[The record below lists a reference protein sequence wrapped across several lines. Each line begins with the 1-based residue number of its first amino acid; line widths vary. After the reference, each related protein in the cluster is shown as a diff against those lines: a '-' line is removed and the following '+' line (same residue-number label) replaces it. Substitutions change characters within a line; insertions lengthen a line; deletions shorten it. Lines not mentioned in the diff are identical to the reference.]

1 MSISDNKI
9 KETKKILFQK
19 NNTNKNIE
27 EEFLNKIDYLLEN
40 CNFNEDNDVDKYKK
54 EIDNLKN
61 LFKANLN
68 NTGFINFILYSIKRY
83 IHFSSLDLY
92 QKQNILCLITNIVEI
107 SQSQFHNNTDAIL
120 SLYQYFFTESYS
132 QLFSLISENFG
143 SLIKIEL
150 SLLNNF
156 QPQKINYNTL
166 LLVYNKY
173 KSFCINNMNS
183 NSTPCQICGTLCL
196 TSFIEN
202 CPFIYNTNE
211 KLKKLFDILM
221 KQLDNPKEVGILEVL
236 NCLTSLIFCCEMQY
250 LPYAKLTVRKILNIC
265 SNPEWIVRKFA
276 LNIICTLMY
285 YFQDEIYPL
294 KDIIIPKL
302 KFLEN
307 ENSSEIKELYEQ
319 INNNFIEAEKNNKEN
334 KVSENNYLNID
345 EISSDRNNDNINT
358 DKNTYNLN
366 ENAEKINK
374 NFDFIFINSD
384 NHLITDP
391 NNLNPLKKKI
401 DKNMIINNI
410 KNFMYSP
417 IKQKK
422 SKIKIKIK
430 IKNNSDFKRDS
441 KISRSKSFGQK
452 NNFKIKENK
461 GKIKDLKVNNKITRI
476 LSYYNTFKTFHH
488 NNNNSRTKIN
498 TKKKSR
504 NDKNNNKPPN
514 NTKIAVNNRFFFI
527 KNYSLMFK
535 SNIVKKKEDNK
546 YSKSFFMKDNNLFSN
561 DKKQKGRYP
570 KFNEVNNITD
580 NIINEY
586 STIINNENSSFQ
598 KITPQQSFY
607 SKIDRK
613 KIPVLLSQMIKDS
626 KKKNS
631 NDNCL
636 KILKINEYFPKPCSN
651 RTNMSRNEIIFKKQ
665 KSVDNSNSNKKMIKY
680 TDKNYIYRNILTL
693 RDSSKKL
700 KKEKISNFSF
710 IKKHFIYKNKVL
722 HHNTKAGS
730 SNENKSL
737 KSESINSSRKSSYIL
752 KKNRKI
758 IKKIMP
764 TASSSSTFK
773 NRSSQKICFPKNTI
787 NKIKFKFNTSPQNNS
802 NKTKMI
808 EADKDKIKEKNK
820 DKEGKILKAKYIRN
834 KKIYGFNSQ
843 KKFSFIS
850 KNNSISINNRNI
862 NNDMTINSGYTDIN
876 KDKNSFNKQ
885 IENKKKINLNKGNKI
900 LSKVHNNNNIINKK
914 SNLNLENEFIKYK
927 LNTRKII
934 LELKNK
940 VDELQKTIYDYE
952 SESKNREK
960 IKDFV
965 KNKEFINAFNL
976 AIKTKKV
983 NNIYYV
989 LKKYNLYTNENI
1001 ENKCQLTSEILTKI
1015 INILCQNIFLFDNLS
1030 YVISFIKYNIFEKKI
1045 IIDYHTSKLLEGVL
1059 IEVFNKRKDL
1069 YISESDVNN
1078 IKCLLDFIQ

>member
-1 MSISDNKI
+1 MSIPDNKI
-9 KETKKILFQK
+9 KETKKLQIQK
-19 NNTNKNIE
+19 NYIDKNSE
-27 EEFLNKIDYLLEN
+27 EEFLNKINYLLKN
-40 CNFNEDNDVDKYKK
+40 CNFNQDNDNEKYKK

-61 LFKANLN
+61 LFKSNLN
-68 NTGFINFILYSIKRY
+68 NTGLINCILYSIKRY
-83 IHFSSLDLY
+83 IHSSSLDLY

-107 SQSQFHNNTDAIL
+107 SPSHFYDNTDAIL
-120 SLYQYFFTESYS
+120 SLYQYFFTDAYS

-156 QPQKINYNTL
+156 QPQKINYNSL

-173 KSFCINNMNS
+173 KSFCINNINS

-202 CPFIYNTNE
+202 CSFTYNTNE

-221 KQLDNPKEVGILEVL
+221 KQLDSPKEVGILEVL

-250 LPYAKLTVRKILNIC
+250 MPFAKLTVRKILNIC
-265 SNPEWIVRKFA
+265 SNPEWIIRKFA

-302 KFLEN
+302 KFLKN
-307 ENSSEIKELYEQ
+307 EKSSEIKELYEQ
-319 INNNFIEAEKNNKEN
+319 INNNFIEAEKNSKEN

-345 EISSDRNNDNINT
+345 EISSERNIENINT
-358 DKNTYNLN
+358 EKNNYNL
-366 ENAEKINK
+366 KKITDQINK
-374 NFDFIFINSD
+374 NFDYIFINSD
-384 NHLITDP
+384 NHLITEP
-391 NNLNPLKKKI
+391 TNFNILKKKI
-401 DKNMIINNI
+401 DKNIIINNI
-410 KNFMYSP
+410 KNFMLSP

-422 SKIKIKIK
+422 SNTRIQTS
-430 IKNNSDFKRDS
+430 SDLKTDN

-452 NNFKIKENK
+452 NNFKMKELK
-461 GKIKDLKVNNKITRI
+461 GKIKDLKVNNKIKKI
-476 LSYYNTFKTFHH
+476 LSYYNTYKTFHH
-488 NNNNSRTKIN
+488 NNNNSGTKSN
-498 TKKKSR
+498 SKKKS
-504 NDKNNNKPPN
+504 KNNKNNIKPTN
-514 NTKIAVNNRFFFI
+514 NTKIAVSNRFFFI

-535 SNIVKKKEDNK
+535 SNIAKKKEGNK
-546 YSKSFFMKDNNLFSN
+546 YNKSFSMKAKNLFGN
-561 DKKQKGRYP
+561 DKKPKSRYS
-570 KFNEVNNITD
+570 KYNEMNNITD

-586 STIINNENSSFQ
+586 STIINSDNNAFK

-607 SKIDRK
+607 SKLDRK
-613 KIPVLLSQMIKDS
+613 KIPVLLSQMMKDC

-636 KILKINEYFPKPCSN
+636 KILKVKEYFPQHCPN
-651 RTNMSRNEIIFKKQ
+651 GINMSRNETIFLKQ
-665 KSVDNSNSNKKMIKY
+665 KSVDNSNNNNKMIKY
-680 TDKNYIYRNILTL
+680 TDKNYIYRNIQTL

-700 KKEKISNFSF
+700 KKEKISNLSF

-722 HHNTKAGS
+722 HHNINAGT
-730 SNENKSL
+730 SNDNKSL
-737 KSESINSSRKSSYIL
+737 KNESINPSRKSSYVL
-752 KKNRKI
+752 KRNKKI
-758 IKKIMP
+758 IKKLKP
-764 TASSSSTFK
+764 KTSFSSTFK
-773 NRSSQKICFPKNTI
+773 NRSSQKLAFPKNI
-787 NKIKFKFNTSPQNNS
+787 KNKIKFKFNNSPQNNS
-802 NKTKMI
+802 NKLNMLET
-808 EADKDKIKEKNK
+808 DKDKIKDKSKEK
-820 DKEGKILKAKYIRN
+820 EEKILKIKSIRS
-834 KKIYGFNSQ
+834 KKIYGFKSQ
-843 KKFSFIS
+843 KKYNNIS

-862 NNDMTINSGYTDIN
+862 NNDATINSGYTDIN
-876 KDKNSFNKQ
+876 KEKNSFNKV
-885 IENKKKINLNKGNKI
+885 IENKKKISLNKGNKI
-900 LSKVHNNNNIINKK
+900 LSKTKINNNIINKK
-914 SNLNLENEFIKYK
+914 SKYNLENEFIKYK

-976 AIKTKKV
+976 AIKSNKV

-1001 ENKCQLTSEILTKI
+1001 ENKCQLTSEILSEI
-1015 INILCQNIFLFDNLS
+1015 INILSKNIYLCDNLS
-1030 YVISFIKYNIFEKKI
+1030 NVITFIKYNIFEKKI
-1045 IIDYHTSKLLEGVL
+1045 IIDYRTSKLLEGVL
-1059 IEVFNKRKDL
+1059 MELFNKRKDL
-1069 YISESDVNN
+1069 YISESDANN
-1078 IKCLLDFIQ
+1078 IKCLLDYIG